1 VYWPPVSELSGGQ
14 YLTGGRA
21 VSSYGFR
28 CRKCKSEFE
37 LLDLNLE
44 TYKEAFCVECRSET
58 LELISYDDSE
68 NSFLVWIASEL
79 QRLNNGQ
86 RKILDLLEK
95 KPKRKPGALN

>member
-1 VYWPPVSELSGGQ
+1 M
-14 YLTGGRA
+14 
-21 VSSYGFR
+21 SSYGFR
-28 CRKCKSEFE
+28 CKKCKAEFE

-44 TYKEAFCVECRSET
+44 TYKEAFCVECRCER

-86 RKILDLLEK
+86 RRILDLLEK
-95 KPKRKPGALN
+95 KPKTKPGEFN